1 MQTRQQSIDNFTK
14 CIDALIYSSYILS
27 DKKLTDLMRTLST
40 SKMLYKL
47 IEHCTDDFDFY
58 AQYEKSFVSGETFG
72 KGTYVPPTDAR
83 ATIAFVFG
91 LLYQINTNQIELL
104 PLLDKYFYA
113 GENTDRFR
121 NFTMQVLVP
130 FRTEIL
136 HATKAMMEE
145 QFYVEPKEA
154 EVQVKPAA
162 ENQKRSYVLT
172 KKDARQIST
181 YLDETRAIILQYKID
196 VKQKTE
202 LVDVYTAFRAT
213 LFGDNAKLIKSAYLA
228 YKYITLYY
236 RKNDNNISRVEQILK
251 NASIID

>member
-1 MQTRQQSIDNFTK
+1 MQTKQQSVDNFTK
-14 CIDALIYSSYILS
+14 NIDALIYSTYILS

-40 SKMLYKL
+40 SKMLYRL

-58 AQYEKSFVSGETFG
+58 GQYEKSFVAGDTFG
-72 KGTYVPPTDAR
+72 KGKYIPPVDAR
-83 ATIAFVFG
+83 STIAFVFG

-136 HATKAMMEE
+136 NATKAMMEE
-145 QFYVEPKEA
+145 EYVDVEPVS
-154 EVQVKPAA
+154 VQVKPVS
-162 ENQKRSYVLT
+162 ENQKRTYALS
-172 KKDARQIST
+172 KKDAKQIGA
-181 YLDETRAIILQYKID
+181 YLEETRSIILQYKID

-202 LVDVYTAFRAT
+202 LTEIYTSFKNS
-213 LFGDNAKLIKSAYLA
+213 LYGDNAKQIKIQYLA
-228 YKYITLYY
+228 YKYVTLYY
-236 RKNDNNISRVEQILK
+236 RKNDNKITHVESILK
-251 NASIID
+251 NAGIID